1 MSLVFKWAPAWCSP
15 IEEANVLLGK
25 SASLVLARKSA
36 SGLYSVQYSIVT
48 AGRSAQSGWS
58 ERPAAGPLG
67 RHLRQYADQEDD
79 CALRLRSTGALTQ
92 RGLRG
97 TQRCWVNT
105 YLKELTFSVLF
116 NMEL

>member
-1 MSLVFKWAPAWCSP
+1 M
-15 IEEANVLLGK
+15 LLGK

-105 YLKELTFSVLF
+105 YLKYVSGAHVLSS
-116 NMEL
+116 L